1 MSPTLSEF
9 LECAMN
15 AAWAAGQRTLAHFRT
30 DVAVERKADDS
41 PVTIADREAEQILR
55 ALIAEQFPA
64 HAILGEEMG
73 ATSGDASHR
82 WVIDPIDGTQSFIR
96 GVPLYGVLVGLE
108 IDQVPRVGVAYFPA
122 LGEIVGAASG
132 AGCWL
137 NGRKVHAS
145 ATSRLAEAAI
155 GYSDA
160 RMLEDRLGPG
170 WRRLELA
177 TRVQRGWGDC
187 YGHCL
192 VATGRLDVM
201 LDPVM
206 NPWDCCALVPIL
218 QESGGRFT
226 DWAGAVRIDGGDAV
240 STNGVLHEEVLT
252 ALRPA
257 S

>member
-1 MSPTLSEF
+1 MVGTVSEL
-9 LECAMN
+9 LEFAMN

-30 DVAVERKADDS
+30 DLRVEHKSDAS

-55 ALIAEQFPA
+55 ALIGERFPA

-73 ATSGDASHR
+73 DTGGDASHR

-108 IDQVPRVGVAYFPA
+108 IERVPRVGVAYFPA

-132 AGCWL
+132 TGCWL
-137 NGRKVHAS
+137 NGRKIHVS
-145 ATSRLAEAAI
+145 ATSRLNEAAV
-155 GYSDA
+155 GYSDT
-160 RMLEDRLGPG
+160 RMLEDRLGAR
-170 WRRLELA
+170 WRALQLA

-218 QESGGRFT
+218 QEAGGRFT
-226 DWAGAVRIDGGDAV
+226 DWTGVARTDGGDAV
-240 STNGVLHEEVLT
+240 STNGALHEELLA
-252 ALRPA
+252 ALK
-257 S
+257 SGL